1 MIIKYHGK
9 LCEIDT
15 TLEDGAEE
23 LDIYTKNINLEDTLE
38 FPSKF
43 LETTT
48 STTAEE
54 EKNTVKEDVHE

>member
-48 STTAEE
+48 STTAE
-54 EKNTVKEDVHE
+54 